1 MCVCVCVCVHGRH
14 IVKEQGK
21 RDGWK
26 VEEGERGGGGVKGGR
41 GGPSLYFI
49 FPPPHPSLKDLPP
62 RGVIPTIKVHSTNH
76 YPPERSFGS
85 IR

>member
-1 MCVCVCVCVHGRH
+1 M
-14 IVKEQGK
+14 E
-21 RDGWK
+21 
-26 VEEGERGGGGVKGGR
+26 EEGHINS
-41 GGPSLYFI
+41 GPRSKKLYREFLRWPEFI